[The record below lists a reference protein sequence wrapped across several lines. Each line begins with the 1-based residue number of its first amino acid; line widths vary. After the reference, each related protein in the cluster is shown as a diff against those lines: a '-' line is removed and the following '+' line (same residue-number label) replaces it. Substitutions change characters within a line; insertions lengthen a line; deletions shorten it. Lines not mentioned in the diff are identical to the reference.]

1 MTADFVSSFEDK
13 DKYMEYGRGVVIT
26 RENEIVAGASSYT
39 RYREGIEIEVDT
51 IEPER
56 RKYLATVACSAL
68 ILEIDR
74 SEFAKGGNYNNMKKK
89 TIYLVVIVIVLL
101 ICIIAFFK
109 PLSLSDIA
117 RENNQIKM
125 VLSELGVRNGE
136 AYIDSVD
143 YQAIT
148 TEQKSAILTLLE
160 KYTYR
165 RTVDTL
171 FSDGSISGLGDK
183 TLSIYV
189 YDDVSLV
196 GSIFVSSSGRIAVNE
211 KSYSMENA
219 EQFIEQI
226 IEIMGQAD

>member
-1 MTADFVSSFEDK
+1 
-13 DKYMEYGRGVVIT
+13 
-26 RENEIVAGASSYT
+26 
-39 RYREGIEIEVDT
+39 
-51 IEPER
+51 
-56 RKYLATVACSAL
+56 
-68 ILEIDR
+68 
-74 SEFAKGGNYNNMKKK
+74 MKKK
-89 TIYLVVIVIVLL
+89 TIYFVVIAIVLL
-101 ICIIAFFK
+101 ICIIAFFR

-117 RENNQIKM
+117 GENNQIKM

-148 TEQKSAILTLLE
+148 TGQKSAILTLLE

-165 RTVDTL
+165 RTFGTL

-196 GSIFVSSSGRIAVNE
+196 GSIFVSSSGKIAVNE

-219 EQFIEQI
+219 EQFIEKI

>member
-1 MTADFVSSFEDK
+1 
-13 DKYMEYGRGVVIT
+13 
-26 RENEIVAGASSYT
+26 
-39 RYREGIEIEVDT
+39 
-51 IEPER
+51 
-56 RKYLATVACSAL
+56 
-68 ILEIDR
+68 
-74 SEFAKGGNYNNMKKK
+74 MKKK
-89 TIYLVVIVIVLL
+89 AIYLVVIVIVLL

-143 YQAIT
+143 YQDIT
-148 TEQKSAILTLLE
+148 TEQKSAIFILLE
-160 KYTYR
+160 KYTYK
-165 RTVDTL
+165 RTLGTL
-171 FSDGSISGLGDK
+171 FSDGSISELGDK

-189 YDDVSLV
+189 YDDLSLV

-211 KSYSMENA
+211 KNYRMKNA

>member
-1 MTADFVSSFEDK
+1 
-13 DKYMEYGRGVVIT
+13 
-26 RENEIVAGASSYT
+26 
-39 RYREGIEIEVDT
+39 
-51 IEPER
+51 
-56 RKYLATVACSAL
+56 
-68 ILEIDR
+68 
-74 SEFAKGGNYNNMKKK
+74 MKKK
-89 TIYLVVIVIVLL
+89 TIYVVVIFIILL

-109 PLSLSDIA
+109 PLLLSDIA
-117 RENNQIKM
+117 REDNQIQM
-125 VLSELGVRNGE
+125 VLSEIGVRNGE
-136 AYIDSVD
+136 AYIDSIA

-160 KYTYR
+160 KYTYK
-165 RTVDTL
+165 RTFDTL

-196 GSIFVSSSGRIAVNE
+196 DSIFVSSSGRIVVNE
-211 KSYSMENA
+211 KSYSIENA

>member
-1 MTADFVSSFEDK
+1 
-13 DKYMEYGRGVVIT
+13 
-26 RENEIVAGASSYT
+26 
-39 RYREGIEIEVDT
+39 
-51 IEPER
+51 
-56 RKYLATVACSAL
+56 
-68 ILEIDR
+68 
-74 SEFAKGGNYNNMKKK
+74 MKKK
-89 TIYLVVIVIVLL
+89 AIYLVVIVIVLL

-125 VLSELGVRNGE
+125 VFSELGVRNGE

-143 YQAIT
+143 YQDIT
-148 TEQKSAILTLLE
+148 TEQKSAILILLE
-160 KYTYR
+160 KYTYK
-165 RTVDTL
+165 RTLGTL
-171 FSDGSISGLGDK
+171 FSDGSISELGDK
-183 TLSIYV
+183 TLYIYV

-211 KSYSMENA
+211 KNYRMENA

>member
-1 MTADFVSSFEDK
+1 
-13 DKYMEYGRGVVIT
+13 
-26 RENEIVAGASSYT
+26 
-39 RYREGIEIEVDT
+39 
-51 IEPER
+51 
-56 RKYLATVACSAL
+56 
-68 ILEIDR
+68 
-74 SEFAKGGNYNNMKKK
+74 MKKK
-89 TIYLVVIVIVLL
+89 AIYLVVIVIVLL

-125 VLSELGVRNGE
+125 VLSELGVRNSE

-143 YQAIT
+143 YQDIT
-148 TEQKSAILTLLE
+148 TEQKSAILILLE
-160 KYTYR
+160 KYTYK
-165 RTVDTL
+165 RTLGTL
-171 FSDGSISGLGDK
+171 FSDGSISELGDK
-183 TLSIYV
+183 TLYIYV

-211 KSYSMENA
+211 KNYRMENA

>member
-143 YQAIT
+143 YQDIT
-148 TEQKSAILTLLE
+148 TEQKSAILILLE

>member
-1 MTADFVSSFEDK
+1 
-13 DKYMEYGRGVVIT
+13 
-26 RENEIVAGASSYT
+26 
-39 RYREGIEIEVDT
+39 
-51 IEPER
+51 
-56 RKYLATVACSAL
+56 
-68 ILEIDR
+68 
-74 SEFAKGGNYNNMKKK
+74 MKKK

-109 PLSLSDIA
+109 PLSLSNIA

-125 VLSELGVRNGE
+125 VLSEFGVRNGE
-136 AYIDSVD
+136 AHIDSVD

-148 TEQKSAILTLLE
+148 TEQKSAILFLLE

-165 RTVDTL
+165 RTFGTL

-196 GSIFVSSSGRIAVNE
+196 GSIFVSSSGKIAVNE
-211 KSYSMENA
+211 KSYRMENA

-226 IEIMGQAD
+226 IGIMGQAD

>member
-1 MTADFVSSFEDK
+1 
-13 DKYMEYGRGVVIT
+13 
-26 RENEIVAGASSYT
+26 
-39 RYREGIEIEVDT
+39 
-51 IEPER
+51 
-56 RKYLATVACSAL
+56 
-68 ILEIDR
+68 
-74 SEFAKGGNYNNMKKK
+74 MKKK
-89 TIYLVVIVIVLL
+89 TIYLAVIFIVLL

-109 PLSLSDIA
+109 PLPLSDIA
-117 RENNQIKM
+117 QENHQIKM

-136 AYIDSVD
+136 AYIDCVD

-148 TEQKSAILTLLE
+148 PEQKSAILTLLE

-165 RTVDTL
+165 RTFGTL
-171 FSDGSISGLGDK
+171 FSDGSVSGLGDK

-196 GSIFVSSSGRIAVNE
+196 GNIFVSSSGKIAVNE

-226 IEIMGQAD
+226 IEIVGQAD

>member
-1 MTADFVSSFEDK
+1 
-13 DKYMEYGRGVVIT
+13 
-26 RENEIVAGASSYT
+26 
-39 RYREGIEIEVDT
+39 
-51 IEPER
+51 
-56 RKYLATVACSAL
+56 
-68 ILEIDR
+68 
-74 SEFAKGGNYNNMKKK
+74 MKKK
-89 TIYLVVIVIVLL
+89 TLYIVIFITVLL
-101 ICIIAFFK
+101 ICIISFFK
-109 PLSLSDIA
+109 PLRFSDIA

-165 RTVDTL
+165 RTLDTL
-171 FSDGSISGLGDK
+171 FSDGSLSGLGDK

-196 GSIFVSSSGRIAVNE
+196 GSIFVSSSGRISVNE

-219 EQFIEQI
+219 EQFIEHI
-226 IEIMGQAD
+226 IEIIGQTD

>member
-1 MTADFVSSFEDK
+1 
-13 DKYMEYGRGVVIT
+13 
-26 RENEIVAGASSYT
+26 
-39 RYREGIEIEVDT
+39 
-51 IEPER
+51 
-56 RKYLATVACSAL
+56 
-68 ILEIDR
+68 
-74 SEFAKGGNYNNMKKK
+74 MKKR
-89 TIYLVVIVIVLL
+89 TIYLTVIAIVLL
-101 ICIIAFFK
+101 ICIIAFFR

-117 RENNQIKM
+117 RENNQIRM

-148 TEQKSAILTLLE
+148 AEQKSAILTLLE

-165 RTVDTL
+165 RTFATL

-189 YDDVSLV
+189 YDDSLV
-196 GSIFVSSSGRIAVNE
+196 GNIVVASSGKIAVNE

>member
-1 MTADFVSSFEDK
+1 
-13 DKYMEYGRGVVIT
+13 
-26 RENEIVAGASSYT
+26 
-39 RYREGIEIEVDT
+39 
-51 IEPER
+51 
-56 RKYLATVACSAL
+56 
-68 ILEIDR
+68 
-74 SEFAKGGNYNNMKKK
+74 MKKK
-89 TIYLVVIVIVLL
+89 AIYLVVIVIVLL

-117 RENNQIKM
+117 RENNQTKM

-143 YQAIT
+143 YQDIT
-148 TEQKSAILTLLE
+148 TEQKSAILILLE
-160 KYTYR
+160 KYTYK
-165 RTVDTL
+165 RTLGTL
-171 FSDGSISGLGDK
+171 FSDGSISELGDK
-183 TLSIYV
+183 TLYIYV

-211 KSYSMENA
+211 KNYHMENA

>member
-1 MTADFVSSFEDK
+1 
-13 DKYMEYGRGVVIT
+13 
-26 RENEIVAGASSYT
+26 
-39 RYREGIEIEVDT
+39 
-51 IEPER
+51 
-56 RKYLATVACSAL
+56 
-68 ILEIDR
+68 
-74 SEFAKGGNYNNMKKK
+74 MKKK

-101 ICIIAFFK
+101 IFIAFFK

-125 VLSELGVRNGE
+125 VLNELGVRNGE

-143 YQAIT
+143 YQVIT
-148 TEQKSAILTLLE
+148 AEQKSAILTLLE

-165 RTVDTL
+165 RTFDTL

-211 KSYSMENA
+211 KNYRMENA

>member
-1 MTADFVSSFEDK
+1 
-13 DKYMEYGRGVVIT
+13 
-26 RENEIVAGASSYT
+26 
-39 RYREGIEIEVDT
+39 
-51 IEPER
+51 
-56 RKYLATVACSAL
+56 
-68 ILEIDR
+68 
-74 SEFAKGGNYNNMKKK
+74 MKKK

-101 ICIIAFFK
+101 IFIAFFK

-125 VLSELGVRNGE
+125 VLNELGVRNGE

-143 YQAIT
+143 YQVIT
-148 TEQKSAILTLLE
+148 AEQKSAILTLLE
-160 KYTYR
+160 KYTYK
-165 RTVDTL
+165 RTLGTL
-171 FSDGSISGLGDK
+171 FSDGSISELGDK
-183 TLSIYV
+183 TLYIYV

-211 KSYSMENA
+211 KNYHMENA